1 MRVEA
6 GQLRQWRDR
15 DDLAVRYG
23 IFLAVGVNMLR
34 TEEQGDG
41 IIWDIMTDRGLDW
54 HFERVIAEDS
64 EVIGGDG

>member
-15 DDLAVRYG
+15 DDHTVRYG
-23 IFLAVGVNMLR
+23 TFLAVGVNMLR

-54 HFERVIAEDS
+54 DFESVIAEDS
-64 EVIGGDG
+64 EVVGGDG